1 MMEENKLKGLI
12 CCYSAGGNTELACR
26 YIAGR
31 LKNIEFEIYDITGG
45 EPLDLESYDM
55 VGFACFTDFGGP
67 SQLMKQF
74 LEALPKTQK
83 PAFVMNTFGYIS
95 GKTLRVFHKWVKA
108 AGFLVTAA
116 HSLHTPESYPPM
128 IVSGH
133 ANEQAPDEDELA
145 DFNSFIEQIDEAAGA
160 VQSGKRPK
168 KVKVS
173 TAFYDLILPMAART
187 AARDDMGVKN
197 VDEELCTECG
207 ICKKCCPYGAIE
219 LDPKPIFDQHKCYG
233 CWACFNKCPEKA
245 IYTAKFRQE
254 GHYPEPLKEYRAK
267 LGL

>member
-1 MMEENKLKGLI
+1 MSQERLKGVI
-12 CCYSAGGNTELACR
+12 CCYSAAGNTELACR
-26 YIAGR
+26 YITGR
-31 LKNIEFEIYDITGG
+31 LTNIEFEIYDITGKQA
-45 EPLDLESYDM
+45 LELEAYDM

-67 SQLMKQF
+67 SELVKRF
-74 LEALPKTQK
+74 IDGLPKTGK
-83 PAFVMNTFGYIS
+83 PAFVMNTYGFIS
-95 GKTLRVFHKWVKA
+95 GKTLRVFYKWVKA
-108 AGFLVTAA
+108 KGFHITAA

-133 ANEQAPDEDELA
+133 GNEQAPDEYELA
-145 DFNSFIEQIDEAAGA
+145 DFNRFIEQIDEAALTLLR
-160 VQSGKRPK
+160 GKRPQ

-187 AARDDMGVKN
+187 AAREDMGVKQ
-197 VDEELCTECG
+197 VDEGLCTECG

-254 GHYPEPLKEYRAK
+254 GHYPEPLQEYREK